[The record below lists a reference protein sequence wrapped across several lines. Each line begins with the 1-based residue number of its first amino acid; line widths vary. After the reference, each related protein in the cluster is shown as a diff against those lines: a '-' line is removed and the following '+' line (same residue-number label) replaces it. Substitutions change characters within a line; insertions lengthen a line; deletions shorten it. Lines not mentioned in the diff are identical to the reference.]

1 MNARNL
7 YQIMLACAALVLIV
21 FLPGVFHL
29 LSWAEMATAIVLVL
43 ATVMAGVIAYCGY
56 LFFSIETGYKTEDE
70 ISRRMWKQS
79 HVPHPFHA
87 FWHLR
92 HHH

>member
-21 FLPGVFHL
+21 SLTGVFQF
-29 LSWAEMATAIVLVL
+29 LSWAEIVTAIMLVL
-43 ATVMAGVIAYCGY
+43 ATVMVGVVAYCGY

-70 ISRRMWKQS
+70 ISRRVWKQS
-79 HVPHPFHA
+79 HVPHPLHG